1 MTKTANDICEKALRD
16 LGVLAEGEE
25 MSAAAYQDALAH
37 LNSLFEELTGAT
49 NGEAFPFTWA
59 LSATPEWAFIPLSQM
74 LSVELAPSYGRPV
87 PRNQWFWGMQ
97 RLRRHAFPDDR
108 GARADLDEDGT
119 VTTDEQYWSDRGAF
133 F

>member
-1 MTKTANDICEKALRD
+1 MTKTANDICKKALLD
-16 LGVLAEGEE
+16 LGVLAEGEA
-25 MSAAAYQDALAH
+25 MPAAMYQDALQT
-37 LNSLFEELTGAT
+37 LESLFSELTDK
-49 NGEAFPFTWA
+49 EEFPFTWA
-59 LSATPEWAFIPLSQM
+59 LSVTPDWAFIPLAQM

-108 GARADLDEDGT
+108 GLRADLDEDGT
-119 VTTDEQYWSDRGAF
+119 VDTDEQFWSDRGAF